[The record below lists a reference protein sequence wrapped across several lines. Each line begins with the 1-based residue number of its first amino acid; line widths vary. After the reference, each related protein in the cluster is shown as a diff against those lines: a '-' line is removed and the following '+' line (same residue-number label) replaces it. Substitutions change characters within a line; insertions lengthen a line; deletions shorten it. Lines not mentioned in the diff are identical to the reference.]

1 MQPILTNLKKAWQRL
16 HKQMSQ
22 YGILLQISFEIKAR
36 LQVYNHLPK
45 KGQFYPEAISLVLGK
60 SSPFAQILTDI
71 YNIPTC
77 RLIPRAS

>member
-1 MQPILTNLKKAWQRL
+1 M
-16 HKQMSQ
+16 
-22 YGILLQISFEIKAR
+22 
-36 LQVYNHLPK
+36 QVYNLLPK

-60 SSPFAQILTDI
+60 SSPSAQILTDI